1 MKNVFFASM
10 AVILF
15 SFIVAG
21 DTISKKERKDA
32 TDLLRD
38 THAALI
44 KSLEGLSAEQL
55 NFKVSDS
62 TWSVDGNVKHLAAV
76 EQTILGMVEDALK
89 KPANPEKRAD
99 IKVSDEQMIK
109 NYENRTNKVKTL
121 PSLEPQNN
129 SFASTSEALAS
140 LKQNREKA
148 INFINTTKEDLRNH
162 VIEYPFGSYDCY
174 QSILI
179 LGAHMNRHIQ
189 QIDEV
194 KSNAAFPKN

>member
-1 MKNVFFASM
+1 MKKVFISFM
-10 AVILF
+10 AVAFL
-15 SFIVAG
+15 SFAMST

-32 TDLLRD
+32 NDLLME
-38 THAALI
+38 THGAFL
-44 KSLEGLSAEQL
+44 KSLEGLSGAQL
-55 NFKVSDS
+55 NYKASDS
-62 TWSVDGNVKHLAAV
+62 SWSVDGNVKHLAAV
-76 EQTILGMVEDALK
+76 EQTILTMIEDALK

-99 IKVSDEQMIK
+99 IKVSDEQMMK

-121 PSLEPQNN
+121 SSLEPQNI

-148 INFINTTKEDLRNH
+148 IHFVNSTKEDLRNH

-179 LGAHMNRHIQ
+179 LGSHMNRHTQ
-189 QIDEV
+189 QIEEV
-194 KSNAAFPKN
+194 KSQAGFPKN

>member
-1 MKNVFFASM
+1 MKNVFYATM
-10 AVILF
+10 AFVFF
-15 SFIVAG
+15 SFVLPG

-38 THAALI
+38 THAAFL
-44 KSLEGLSAEQL
+44 KSLEGLNNEQL
-55 NFKVSDS
+55 NFKASDS
-62 TWSVDGNVKHLAAV
+62 TWSVDGNVKHLAVV

-89 KPANPEKRAD
+89 KPANPEKRTD

-121 PSLEPQNN
+121 PSLEPQNV
-129 SFASTSEALAS
+129 SFSSTSEALAS

-148 INFINTTKEDLRNH
+148 IDFINTTKEDLRNH

-179 LGAHMNRHIQ
+179 LGSHMNRHTQ
-189 QIDEV
+189 QIEEV

>member
-1 MKNVFFASM
+1 MKNVFIAGM
-10 AVILF
+10 AFIFF
-15 SFIVAG
+15 SFIING

-38 THAALI
+38 THGAFL
-44 KSLEGLSAEQL
+44 KSLEGLSAAQL
-55 NFKVSDS
+55 NYTASDS

-109 NYENRTNKVKTL
+109 NYENRTNRVKTL

-148 INFINTTKEDLRNH
+148 INFINTTKDDLRNH

-179 LGAHMNRHIQ
+179 LGSHMNRHTQ
-189 QIDEV
+189 QIEEV
-194 KSNAAFPKN
+194 KAQAEFPKN

>member
-1 MKNVFFASM
+1 MKNVFISALAF
-10 AVILF
+10 IFF
-15 SFIVAG
+15 SFALAG
-21 DTISKKERKDA
+21 DTISKKERKEA
-32 TDLLRD
+32 TDLLKE
-38 THAALI
+38 THAAFL
-44 KSLEGLSAEQL
+44 KSIEGLTDEQL
-55 NFKVSDS
+55 NYKASDS

-76 EQTILGMVEDALK
+76 EQTILSMVEDALK
-89 KPANPEKRAD
+89 QPANPEKRAD

-121 PSLEPQNN
+121 PSLEPQNI

-162 VIEYPFGSYDCY
+162 VIAYPFGSYDCY

-179 LGAHMNRHIQ
+179 LGSHMNRHTQ
-189 QIDEV
+189 QIEEV
-194 KSNAAFPKN
+194 KSQAGFPNK